1 MKDITDLTTD
11 EKTNI
16 NKFFT
21 EWEKYYNEHSLTHL
35 RDIDVLFFLYDNENK
50 QFLSFGK
57 DLNETVKNA
66 IIWNEKEK
74 NSYVNLILE
83 HLNKEFEFILINLDY
98 SPKLH

>member
-11 EKTNI
+11 EKTSI
-16 NKFFT
+16 NRFFT
-21 EWEKYYNEHSLTHL
+21 EWENYYNEHSLTHL
-35 RDIDVLFFLYDNENK
+35 RNIDVLFFLYDNETK

-66 IIWNEKEK
+66 LTWNVKEK
-74 NSYVNLILE
+74 TDVNLILE

-98 SPKLH
+98 CPKLH